1 MGFGFRVGS
10 GVRVYPGG
18 RGLGVSVG
26 SGPVRYY
33 TRVGA
38 GRRSGSGRTS
48 VTAHERQVRQAQRFE
63 EVQAAVGL
71 DEQLASMCRA
81 HMEDFEP
88 TCRPTQ
94 VEPARIDPKVI
105 EAQLVKQAVSGISP
119 FKLGQRREAKRA
131 ALAGLEGAIQAER
144 HEKAEEAAREQE
156 EADRF
161 WAALEAN
168 DPSVVLSVLE
178 EAFGD
183 NEAPAAAVSCEGS
196 RVDIVMRWPVLEDVV
211 PEKKAAVTP
220 TGKPTIKKRPKGER
234 SELYLEALSSHALAT
249 AREAFAVCPSLDRI
263 GLAVVRPSVDPARG
277 DQILE
282 SVALGIL
289 SREQLSQVHWKE
301 INATAAFLG
310 NAEGR
315 IGMRGKGSN
324 KALFGLDLGDDAETT
339 SFIAQIAAGLEARV
353 PEGGIPGLP
362 LPVKVVVE

>member
-119 FKLGQRREAKRA
+119 FKLGQR
-131 ALAGLEGAIQAER
+131 
-144 HEKAEEAAREQE
+144 
-156 EADRF
+156 
-161 WAALEAN
+161 
-168 DPSVVLSVLE
+168 S
-178 EAFGD
+178 
-183 NEAPAAAVSCEGS
+183 
-196 RVDIVMRWPVLEDVV
+196 
-211 PEKKAAVTP
+211 
-220 TGKPTIKKRPKGER
+220 
-234 SELYLEALSSHALAT
+234 
-249 AREAFAVCPSLDRI
+249 
-263 GLAVVRPSVDPARG
+263 
-277 DQILE
+277 
-282 SVALGIL
+282 
-289 SREQLSQVHWKE
+289 
-301 INATAAFLG
+301 
-310 NAEGR
+310 
-315 IGMRGKGSN
+315 
-324 KALFGLDLGDDAETT
+324 
-339 SFIAQIAAGLEARV
+339 
-353 PEGGIPGLP
+353 
-362 LPVKVVVE
+362 